1 MARGLGLGRF
11 LFFLTFWR
19 GEKGKSSKNETGEPE
34 ELAAGKL
41 LAKRKEIKKP
51 RRPRNANPVARE
63 SSEWSPKTKGTPK
76 TFQAGETEGKK
87 KKKKKKREA
96 LVPFRAFEKCGF

>member
-1 MARGLGLGRF
+1 
-11 LFFLTFWR
+11 
-19 GEKGKSSKNETGEPE
+19 
-34 ELAAGKL
+34 L

-76 TFQAGETEGKK
+76 TFQAGETEGTKIEK
-87 KKKKKKREA
+87 
-96 LVPFRAFEKCGF
+96 LLSPFAHSKNVAFDTRRSLFGILDQISLTRKTPKTAASARTSKV